1 MSDAPAASEPT
12 SSILGDAFPEPAQLV
27 SVPAT
32 APGADDPAAR
42 AERERAFY
50 NEKNQTSYHTLRR
63 WIWRAIG
70 EFRRNEEAHDLYDPA
85 GKVVLDYGCGPGY
98 LTKHLIARGA
108 VHVTGIDVSDAEI
121 EQARERAAKNGIEDR
136 SRFLVADAHATDFPD
151 DSFDVI
157 IGDSIL
163 HHLELRK
170 ALLEI
175 RRILRPGGRAVF
187 LEPLWHNPLLRLGR
201 ALTPSARTPD
211 EHPLTVD
218 DWKLCAEIF
227 PEFEHE
233 ERELFTIPL
242 MPLNLLLPKRAQQGL
257 ARRVWALDDL
267 VLERVPW
274 TRKHARSTFLILK

>member
-1 MSDAPAASEPT
+1 M
-12 SSILGDAFPEPAQLV
+12 IGDAIPEPAELV

-32 APGADDPAAR
+32 APGGDDPAAL
-42 AERERAFY
+42 AEREKAFY

-70 EFRRNEEAHDLYDPA
+70 EFRRNDEAHDLYDA
-85 GKVVLDYGCGPGY
+85 NGKVVLDYGCGPGY
-98 LTKHLIARGA
+98 LTKHLIAAGA

-121 EQARERAAKNGIEDR
+121 EQARERAAANGIEDR

-151 DSFDVI
+151 DSFDLI

-163 HHLELRK
+163 HHLELRR

-211 EHPLTVD
+211 EHPLTVR
-218 DWKLCAEIF
+218 DWQLCAEIF

-233 ERELFTIPL
+233 ERELLTIPL
-242 MPLNLLLPKRAQQGL
+242 MPLNLLLPKRAQKWL
-257 ARRVWALDDL
+257 ARRVWALDDY
-267 VLERVPW
+267 VLEHFAW

>member
-1 MSDAPAASEPT
+1 MLDGASGSADTMTDSIADADAAA
-12 SSILGDAFPEPAQLV
+12 L
-27 SVPAT
+27 
-32 APGADDPAAR
+32 
-42 AERERAFY
+42 AEREKSFY
-50 NEKNQTSYHTLRR
+50 NQKGKTSYHTVRR

-70 EFRRNEEAHDLYDPA
+70 EFRRNEEAHDLYDA
-85 GKVVLDYGCGPGY
+85 SGKDVLDYGCGPGY
-98 LTKHLIARGA
+98 LTQYLIDEGA
-108 VHVTGIDVSDAEI
+108 KSVTGIDVSDAEI
-121 EQARERAAKNGIEDR
+121 EQARERAERDGLADR
-136 SRFLVADAHATDFPD
+136 SRFVVADAHATDFPD

-157 IGDSIL
+157 VGDSIL

-170 ALLEI
+170 ALVEL

-218 DWKLCAEIF
+218 DWALCAEIF

-242 MPLNLLLPKRAQQGL
+242 MPLNLILPKALQKRL
-257 ARRVWALDDL
+257 ARRVWAFDDRML
-267 VLERVPW
+267 ARFPGL
-274 TRKHARSTFLILK
+274 RKHARSTFLVLK